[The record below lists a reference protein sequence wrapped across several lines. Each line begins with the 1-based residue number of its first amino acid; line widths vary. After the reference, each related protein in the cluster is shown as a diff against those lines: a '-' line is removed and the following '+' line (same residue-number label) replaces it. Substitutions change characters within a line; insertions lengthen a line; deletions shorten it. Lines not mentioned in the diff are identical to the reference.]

1 MDRLEALRS
10 IARDAASGELS
21 FSTHAQLALKIKTAL
36 DDPDCSVEQAAR
48 LIQADPLLSARVVGM
63 ANSVAYNRSGRE
75 VSDVK
80 TGVNRLGFSTLRTL
94 AMALVTRQM
103 AGGGG
108 SPAQQAAARQLW
120 ERTAHVAALARTLAQ
135 KVTGQNPE
143 TALFAGLVQ
152 DIGGF
157 YLISRAAQYPALLR
171 IEAPLAVELA
181 AGSEEAG
188 ADEDTDVQVE
198 RALGRAVL
206 KTLSVPSPVVE
217 AIEDYWRGMLSIPPE
232 TLGDTLLLA
241 NVLAP
246 VRSPLRWHD
255 AQDASAPR
263 AASIDMLV
271 GEETLQ
277 AVLRE
282 SAEEVSQLISSLQF

>member
-1 MDRLEALRS
+1 MDRLEALRN

-94 AMALVTRQM
+94 AMALVTRQI

-157 YLISRAAQYPALLR
+157 YLISRAAQHPALLR

-181 AGSEEAG
+181 AGSEEGG

-206 KTLSVPSPVVE
+206 KKLSVPKPVVD

-246 VRSPLRWHD
+246 VRSPLRWQD
-255 AQDASAPR
+255 AQDASAPST
-263 AASIDMLV
+263 ASIDMLV
-271 GEETLQ
+271 GGDTLQ
-277 AVLRE
+277 EILRE
-282 SAEEVSQLISSLQF
+282 SAADVAELIETLKF

>member
-21 FSTHAQLALKIKTAL
+21 FPTHAQLALKIKTAL
-36 DDPDCSVEQAAR
+36 DDPDCSVDQAAR
-48 LIQADPLLSARVVGM
+48 LIQADPLLSARAVGM

-80 TGVNRLGFSTLRTL
+80 TAVNRLGFSTLRTL

-108 SPAQQAAARQLW
+108 SPGQQTAARQLW
-120 ERTAHVAALARTLAQ
+120 ERTAHGAALARVLAQ
-135 KVTGQNPE
+135 QVTGQNPE

-157 YLISRAAQYPALLR
+157 YLISRAAQFPALLR

-181 AGSEEAG
+181 EGSESSG
-188 ADEDTDVQVE
+188 ADIDTDQRVE
-198 RALGRAVL
+198 RDLSLAVL
-206 KTLSVPSPVVE
+206 QKLQVPAAVIE
-217 AIEDYWRGMLSIPPE
+217 GIEDYWRGMLSLPPE

-241 NVLAP
+241 DVLAP
-246 VRSPLRWHD
+246 VTHPLRW
-255 AQDASAPR
+255 QDPVQPPATR
-263 AASIDMLV
+263 LASIDMLV
-271 GEETLQ
+271 GEDTLQ
-277 AVLRE
+277 EILRE
-282 SAEEVSQLISSLQF
+282 SAAEVTQLIETLKF

>member
-1 MDRLEALRS
+1 MDRLEALRN

-21 FSTHAQLALKIKTAL
+21 FPTHAQLALKIKTAL
-36 DDPDCSVEQAAR
+36 DDPGCSVDQAAR

-80 TGVNRLGFSTLRTL
+80 TAVNRLGFSTLRTL

-103 AGGGG
+103 AGGEG
-108 SPAQQAAARQLW
+108 SPAQQSAARQLW

-143 TALFAGLVQ
+143 IALFAGLVQ

-157 YLISRAAQYPALLR
+157 YLISRAGQYPALLR
-171 IEAPLAVELA
+171 VEAPLAVELA
-181 AGSEEAG
+181 EGAEAEG
-188 ADEDTDVQVE
+188 RDMDTDQTVE
-198 RALGRAVL
+198 RDLGLAVL
-206 KTLSVPSPVVE
+206 RELGVPAAIV
-217 AIEDYWRGMLSIPPE
+217 AGIEDYWRGMLSIPPE

-241 NVLAP
+241 DVLAP
-246 VRSPLRWHD
+246 VASPLRWQD
-255 AQDASAPR
+255 PAQAPASHAT
-263 AASIDMLV
+263 SIDMLV
-271 GEETLQ
+271 GEDTLQ
-277 AVLRE
+277 EILRE
-282 SAEEVSQLISSLQF
+282 SAAEVSQLIESLKF

>member
-21 FSTHAQLALKIKTAL
+21 FPTHAQLALKIKNAL
-36 DDPDCSVEQAAR
+36 DDPDCSVDQAAR
-48 LIQADPLLSARVVGM
+48 LIQADPLLSARAVGM

-80 TGVNRLGFSTLRTL
+80 TAVNRLGFSTLRTL

-120 ERTAHVAALARTLAQ
+120 ERTAHVAALARVLAQ
-135 KVTGQNPE
+135 KVTGQNPDI
-143 TALFAGLVQ
+143 ALFAGLVQ

-171 IEAPLAVELA
+171 IEAPLAVELGE
-181 AGSEEAG
+181 GSESAG
-188 ADEDTDVQVE
+188 ADIDTDQRVE
-198 RALGRAVL
+198 RDLGLAVL
-206 KTLSVPSPVVE
+206 KKLQVPAAVIE
-217 AIEDYWRGMLSIPPE
+217 GIEDYWRGMLSLPPE

-241 NVLAP
+241 DVLAP
-246 VRSPLRWHD
+246 VTHPLRW
-255 AQDASAPR
+255 QDPSQPPTTR

-271 GEETLQ
+271 GEDTLQ
-277 AVLRE
+277 EILRE
-282 SAEEVSQLISSLQF
+282 SAAEVTQLIETLKF

>member
-21 FSTHAQLALKIKTAL
+21 FPTHAQLALKIKNAL
-36 DDPDCSVEQAAR
+36 DDPDCSVDQAAR
-48 LIQADPLLSARVVGM
+48 LIQADPLLSARAVGM

-80 TGVNRLGFSTLRTL
+80 TAVNRLGFSTLRTL

-120 ERTAHVAALARTLAQ
+120 ERTAHVAALARVLAQ
-135 KVTGQNPE
+135 KVTGQNPDI
-143 TALFAGLVQ
+143 ALFAGLVQ

-171 IEAPLAVELA
+171 IEAPLAVELGE
-181 AGSEEAG
+181 GSESAG
-188 ADEDTDVQVE
+188 ADIDTDQRVE
-198 RALGRAVL
+198 RDLGLAVL
-206 KTLSVPSPVVE
+206 KKLQVPAAVIE
-217 AIEDYWRGMLSIPPE
+217 GIEDYWRGMLSLPPE

-241 NVLAP
+241 DVLAP
-246 VRSPLRWHD
+246 VTHPLRW
-255 AQDASAPR
+255 QDPSQPLTTR

-271 GEETLQ
+271 GEDTLQ
-277 AVLRE
+277 EILRE
-282 SAEEVSQLISSLQF
+282 SAAEVTQLIETLKF

>member
-21 FSTHAQLALKIKTAL
+21 FPTHAQLALKIKTAL
-36 DDPDCSVEQAAR
+36 DDPNCSVDQAAR
-48 LIQADPLLSARVVGM
+48 LIQADPLMSARAVGM
-63 ANSVAYNRSGRE
+63 ANSVVYNRSGRE

-80 TGVNRLGFSTLRTL
+80 TAVNRLGFATLRTL

-103 AGGGG
+103 AGGEGN
-108 SPAQQAAARQLW
+108 PAQQKVARQLW
-120 ERTAHVAALARTLAQ
+120 ERTAHVAALSRVLAQ

-143 TALFAGLVQ
+143 IALFAGLVH

-157 YLISRAAQYPALLR
+157 YLISRAAHFPALLR

-181 AGSEEAG
+181 EGSETSG
-188 ADEDTDVQVE
+188 ADIDTDQRVE
-198 RALGRAVL
+198 RDLGLAVL
-206 KTLSVPSPVVE
+206 RKLQVPSVVTE
-217 AIEDYWRGMLSIPPE
+217 GIEDYWRGMLSLPPE

-241 NVLAP
+241 DVLAP
-246 VRSPLRWHD
+246 VAHPLRWQD
-255 AQDASAPR
+255 PAQPPATR

-271 GEETLQ
+271 GQDTLQEILRETAAEVGQLIETLK
-277 AVLRE
+277 
-282 SAEEVSQLISSLQF
+282 F

>member
-10 IARDAASGELS
+10 IARDVASGELS
-21 FSTHAQLALKIKTAL
+21 FPTHAQLALKIKAAL
-36 DDPDCSVEQAAR
+36 DDPNCSADQAAR
-48 LIQADPLLSARVVGM
+48 LIQADPLLSARAVGM
-63 ANSVAYNRSGRE
+63 ANSVVYNRSGRE

-80 TGVNRLGFSTLRTL
+80 TAVNRLGFSTLRTL

-103 AGGGG
+103 AGGEG

-152 DIGGF
+152 EIGGF
-157 YLISRAAQYPALLR
+157 YLISRAAQHPALLR
-171 IEAPLAVELA
+171 IEAPLTVELA
-181 AGSEEAG
+181 EGSEADGE
-188 ADEDTDVQVE
+188 DEDTDVQVE
-198 RALGRAVL
+198 RSIARTVL
-206 KTLSVPSPVVE
+206 KILAVPAPVVE
-217 AIEDYWRGMLSIPPE
+217 AIEEFWRGMLSIPPE

-246 VRSPLRWHD
+246 VQSPLRWHD
-255 AQDASAPR
+255 PEEARISRTASL
-263 AASIDMLV
+263 DMLV

-277 AVLRE
+277 AVLHE
-282 SAEEVSQLISSLQF
+282 SAAEVGGLIASLKF